1 LEGDVVDSSVTPHE
15 VIIEEAGQKVY
26 QQGIA
31 KDFRVKGKGV
41 VEFEEVVKVLFEK
54 PNLNK
59 LVHIKPL
66 YLCAKIKGEETGKEL
81 VDNGTAVNTLPR
93 NMLEVIEKTVED
105 LTPTRVV
112 ISGFSGKVLQAKRMI
127 EVSFKLDS
135 LTAQTMFFIV
145 DTVPNYNVLLEND
158 WIHVNDCIP
167 STLHQMLLVWNE
179 SKFEVVH
186 TNKKPF
192 VT

>member
-1 LEGDVVDSSVTPHE
+1 MEGDVVDSSVTPHE

-66 YLCAKIKGEETGKEL
+66 YLCAKIALKLKE
-81 VDNGTAVNTLPR
+81 R
-93 NMLEVIEKTVED
+93 KQEKNW
-105 LTPTRVV
+105 L
-112 ISGFSGKVLQAKRMI
+112 IMA
-127 EVSFKLDS
+127 
-135 LTAQTMFFIV
+135 
-145 DTVPNYNVLLEND
+145 LL
-158 WIHVNDCIP
+158 
-167 STLHQMLLVWNE
+167 
-179 SKFEVVH
+179 
-186 TNKKPF
+186 
-192 VT
+192 